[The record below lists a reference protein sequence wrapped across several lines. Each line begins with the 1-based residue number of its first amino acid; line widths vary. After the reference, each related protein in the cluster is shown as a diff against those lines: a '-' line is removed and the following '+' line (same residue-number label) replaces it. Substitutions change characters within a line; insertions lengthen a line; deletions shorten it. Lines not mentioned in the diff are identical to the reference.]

1 MTRDAETTW
10 HYSSLTRPPRS
21 SPGHGVTASL
31 VQPPPGTNPTL
42 GMVAHRGRPGWN
54 RRHRHGSHDALTNVA
69 PPRRPTRRAW
79 KVKSRRSK
87 VKSRRSKV
95 EGQRSKDRTTAL
107 DSRLLRPLDFWQRAN
122 SATVAFFVSLKNCST
137 RPRKRPRKGLRGT
150 LSAMYTGSCQFG
162 SSLRRAKRAAGT
174 LLGDQ
179 YHVDRPR
186 TSGSAM

>member
-42 GMVAHRGRPGWN
+42 GMVAHRGRPRRN
-54 RRHRHGSHDALTNVA
+54 RRHGRGGHDALTNVA

-95 EGQRSKDRTTAL
+95 EGQRSKVQGTDTVVGRQYRECERAGGLSIRVHSPTRRWRSLTAAVL
-107 DSRLLRPLDFWQRAN
+107 ISEAARLRSRYRLRRRDTLN
-122 SATVAFFVSLKNCST
+122 MY
-137 RPRKRPRKGLRGT
+137 
-150 LSAMYTGSCQFG
+150 LSAYRPYRPMSIRF
-162 SSLRRAKRAAGT
+162 AT
-174 LLGDQ
+174 L
-179 YHVDRPR
+179 DR
-186 TSGSAM
+186 GNAVGY